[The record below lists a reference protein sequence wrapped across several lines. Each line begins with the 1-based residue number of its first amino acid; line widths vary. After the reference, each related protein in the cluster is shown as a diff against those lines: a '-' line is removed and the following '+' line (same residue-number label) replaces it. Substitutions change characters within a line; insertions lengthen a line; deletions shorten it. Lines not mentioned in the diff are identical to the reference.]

1 MNKFEFNFQN
11 LADVWTKNQLKNVSR
26 QAKYAYLKGNRWS
39 KKLIKRNWHN
49 DWENLGQFY
58 FANRAIV
65 AGASHNLPFKT
76 LSLLGELLTQDTFK
90 DEINQIIKENVLK
103 FEGHYFKLDDPENQ
117 NKIRKALR
125 TYKFQKA
132 DKFAA

>member
-1 MNKFEFNFQN
+1 MSKFDLNFQN
-11 LADVWTKNQLKNVSR
+11 LADVWAKNQLRNVGR

-39 KKLIKRNWHN
+39 KRLMKRNWHN
-49 DWENLGQFY
+49 DWDNLGQFY
-58 FANRAIV
+58 FANRAVV

-76 LSLLGELLTQDTFK
+76 LSLLGQLLSQDMFK
-90 DEINQIIKENVLK
+90 DEILEIIKENIIK
-103 FEGHYFKLDDPENQ
+103 FEGQYFKLDDLENQ